1 MNQHFE
7 NQPFNRTY
15 ETQDDIFN
23 NYIDEFRKESDDS
36 LVDRHNKESRQGF
49 FGVGRQ
55 LLYLMALHQVMFE
68 RFPES
73 PVYASGDKRLSNKY
87 PVLLNNGKIYP
98 YNEIKF

>member
-1 MNQHFE
+1 MNQYFE

-23 NYIDEFRKESDDS
+23 NYIDEFRKESDES
-36 LVDRHNKESRQGF
+36 LVDRHNKESRQAF

-73 PVYASGDKRLSNKY
+73 PVYASGDKRLSIKY
-87 PVLLNNGKIYP
+87 PVLLIQGKIYP
-98 YNEIKF
+98 YNEIK